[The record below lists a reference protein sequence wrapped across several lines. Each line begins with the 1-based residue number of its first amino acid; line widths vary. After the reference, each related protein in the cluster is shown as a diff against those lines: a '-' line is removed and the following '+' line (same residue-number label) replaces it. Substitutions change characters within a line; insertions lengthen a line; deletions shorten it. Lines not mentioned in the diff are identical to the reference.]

1 MSIAGPYRTGKS
13 FLLNSII
20 SGEER
25 FPVSS
30 TTSSCTK
37 GLWVWGK
44 PLLSVDE
51 QGKITNV
58 LVIDTEGFGCIDE
71 VYDKR
76 IIILALLLSSCFI
89 YNSKGN
95 IDRSSLQDL

>member
-1 MSIAGPYRTGKS
+1 
-13 FLLNSII
+13 
-20 SGEER
+20 
-25 FPVSS
+25 
-30 TTSSCTK
+30 
-37 GLWVWGK
+37 
-44 PLLSVDE
+44 
-51 QGKITNV
+51 V

-76 IIILALLLSSCFI
+76 IIILALLLSTCFI